1 MRYLNYILNFLLS
14 NRRGGT
20 TTLIKK
26 IAAENDCY
34 IIVRYADDI
43 KSELREVKDKCIT
56 LDQLLTADGIPPKP
70 ILFET
75 TAIKHLVETYKQQY
89 EELHNQNVGRDIA
102 LLNIKRAI
110 GQFENL
116 GLKIGQAS
124 NQPKY

>member
-1 MRYLNYILNFLLS
+1 MRYINYILKFLLS

-34 IIVRYADDI
+34 IIVRHADDI
-43 KSELREVKDKCIT
+43 KSEFRQFKDKCIT

-89 EELHNQNVGRDIA
+89 ESLHNENVSRDIA
-102 LLNIKRAI
+102 LSNIKRAI
-110 GQFENL
+110 GQLENL
-116 GLKIGQAS
+116 GITIGETSKQS
-124 NQPKY
+124 LF